1 MMDYDKIYERVVR
14 RGDAILEERRK
25 KAVKIRQTSY
35 AVSGVCAAVIT
46 GVGIWRMNDLKKL
59 PDNRISEIETVEDIT
74 TTNTDITAAVTET
87 SLTYTETSKKTT
99 ISKTTSSTSAVTS
112 ESRTSTTKSTTASET
127 SLTDTY
133 SDNTTSYPES
143 VNTTISTETE
153 AQTEKVNETTTLQT
167 SIMEISSEI
176 TAKTTKTTVT
186 SVEMITEPITYSMSY
201 THSNTTTIP
210 TKSSETTSSMSESQS
225 IVDVESPE
233 LIHDPSVFNII
244 EFPNAESTDF
254 EGEPRKYRYTGEKVD
269 EDMISAL
276 KNTVHLKKPRYSY
289 GNKSE
294 IETTASIYKLRYYS
308 YDAVIAVRFEGDYNY
323 YKYIATSY
331 DPENLSELIS
341 AFYLT
346 ADSLSDECKYWSSI
360 IPDIN
365 KTEAWKMLTSD
376 ISLTNIRE
384 YCEEHKITLYPDLK
398 FTFGYSQD
406 SWFKGT
412 IGIDSLGYMIIK
424 VDNMTDAVFFIGEDK
439 AEEIISV
446 FTN

>member
-46 GVGIWRMNDLKKL
+46 SVGIWRMNDLKKL

-112 ESRTSTTKSTTASET
+112 ESRTSALKSTTASET
-127 SLTDTY
+127 SSIDTY

-167 SIMEISSEI
+167 SIMEISSET
-176 TAKTTKTTVT
+176 TAQTTKISVT
-186 SVEMITEPITYSMSY
+186 SVEMITEPVTYSMSY
-201 THSNTTTIP
+201 TQSNTTIP
-210 TKSSETTSSMSESQS
+210 TVCTTTTNHMSESQS
-225 IVDVESPE
+225 TVEVDSPK
-233 LIHDPSVFNII
+233 LTHYPSVFNII

-254 EGEPRKYRYTGEKVD
+254 EGEPRKYHYTGGQVD
-269 EDMISAL
+269 GDMISAL
-276 KNTVHLKKPRYSY
+276 INTVDLKKQHLSN

-294 IETTASIYKLRYYS
+294 IETTASIYRLRYYS
-308 YDAVIAVRFEGDYNY
+308 YDTVIAVRFEGDYNY

-331 DPENLSELIS
+331 EPENLSELIS

-398 FTFGYSQD
+398 FTFGSSLD
-406 SWFKGT
+406 SWLKGT

-439 AEEIISV
+439 AEEIISA